1 LEIKTIDIEAEVAK
15 RALQYEKELEEVMCS
30 LFRVPSEFVTNY
42 PDRSSTFSWHAV
54 GMAVFFRDAHFF

>member
-1 LEIKTIDIEAEVAK
+1 VDEIKTIDIEAEVAK

-42 PDRSSTFSWHAV
+42 PDRSSTELRMRGILWSV
-54 GMAVFFRDAHFF
+54 TS